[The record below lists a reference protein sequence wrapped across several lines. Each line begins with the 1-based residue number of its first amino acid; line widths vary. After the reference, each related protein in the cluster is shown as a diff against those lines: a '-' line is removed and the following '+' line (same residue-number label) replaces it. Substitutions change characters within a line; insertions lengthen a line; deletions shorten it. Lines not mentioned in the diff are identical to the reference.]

1 MKWTN
6 KWVMAAAVSVPVLF
20 AATVGGASVEAA
32 AERNANESSSRALLE
47 IRLDKLPLVEKVH
60 VGVLE
65 HKHGEKDSH
74 HEGGHSE
81 EGTDH
86 ESTEEENADPGSN
99 NEQYGDQGNMDEQ
112 DADPEV
118 SESQK
123 REKRALVDLDLKD
136 SVLGERAH
144 VGVLE
149 HEHEVKDSQRE
160 GVQGDDANPEVS
172 ESQKREKRALVDL
185 DLKESVLGDRLHV
198 GVLEHE
204 HEVKGS
210 QREGVQGD
218 DADPEVSE
226 SQKREKRALVDL
238 DLKDSVLG
246 DHVHVGVL
254 EHEHEVKGSQRE
266 GFQGDDA
273 DPEVSE
279 SQKREKRALVDLDL
293 KESVLGERLHVGVLE
308 HEHEVKGSQRE
319 GVQGDAKTS
328 ERALLDLDLLDGI
341 IGDTELSVL
350 ETVASRNDDG
360 TRYTERSGVR
370 LNLSPVLLP
379 LDLNLGVLTSSS
391 QTIPGQDD
399 NAGGDNTG
407 GDNAGGDN
415 TGGDNTGGDNAGGD
429 NTGGDNAGGDNTG
442 SDNTG
447 GDNTGGDNTGGDNAG
462 GEGSDGFA
470 AGNTDASED
479 SSTGESNSGNADPG
493 AVEGGSGEQAG
504 ATDGLNSSRPRTG
517 EVSLT
522 EGNGSAAGSLG
533 YSYSSERAEA
543 SLSGNAAFTPLL
555 AGTNASIQ
563 EGSFPRTGGLLDSS
577 WLVVA
582 ALALLLLGAG
592 LTAYPTLRGKL

>member
-1 MKWTN
+1 
-6 KWVMAAAVSVPVLF
+6 
-20 AATVGGASVEAA
+20 
-32 AERNANESSSRALLE
+32 
-47 IRLDKLPLVEKVH
+47 
-60 VGVLE
+60 
-65 HKHGEKDSH
+65 
-74 HEGGHSE
+74 
-81 EGTDH
+81 
-86 ESTEEENADPGSN
+86 
-99 NEQYGDQGNMDEQ
+99 
-112 DADPEV
+112 
-118 SESQK
+118 
-123 REKRALVDLDLKD
+123 
-136 SVLGERAH
+136 
-144 VGVLE
+144 
-149 HEHEVKDSQRE
+149 
-160 GVQGDDANPEVS
+160 
-172 ESQKREKRALVDL
+172 VDL

-210 QREGVQGD
+210 HREGVQGD

-246 DHVHVGVL
+246 D
-254 EHEHEVKGSQRE
+254 
-266 GFQGDDA
+266 
-273 DPEVSE
+273 
-279 SQKREKRALVDLDL
+279 
-293 KESVLGERLHVGVLE
+293 RLHVGVLE
-308 HEHEVKGSQRE
+308 HEHEVKGSQSE

-370 LNLSPVLLP
+370 VNLSPVFLP

-399 NAGGDNTG
+399 NAGGDNTGGDNAGGDNTGGDNAGGDNTGGDNTGGDNAGGDNTGGDNAGGDNNGGDNAGGDNTGGDNAGGDNAG

-479 SSTGESNSGNADPG
+479 SSTGESDSGNADPG

-504 ATDGLNSSRPRTG
+504 ATDSLNSSRPRTG
-517 EVSLT
+517 EVSLA
-522 EGNGSAAGSLG
+522 EGSGSAAGSLG
-533 YSYSSERAEA
+533 YSYSGERAEA

-592 LTAYPTLRGKL
+592 LIAYPTLRGKL